1 MIQLQCSKEERIRL
15 QNFNKKQQGKHPTYI
30 IDYRNDIGIL
40 LASTL
45 ILKLLLIL
53 PNTGCVVC

>member
-30 IDYRNDIGIL
+30 IDYRNDIGR
-40 LASTL
+40 
-45 ILKLLLIL
+45 LK
-53 PNTGCVVC
+53 PFY